1 MGCVP
6 CKTSSSHKYKYSDSS
21 LQTEITK
28 KETTDLSPM
37 SEGDGFVEDKRRM
50 KNAKSRRI

>member
-1 MGCVP
+1 VGCVP